1 MHDNQSVDKY
11 NNKDFQSL
19 QQNDL
24 EAFADEI
31 NDTIIINNQNS
42 FIRNNQAKK

>member
-19 QQNDL
+19 QQCDP
-24 EAFADEI
+24 EALAGEI